1 MRKFFK
7 TSLFK
12 SLMIMLTTA
21 FDVEFEVTDEF
32 LLELENEVKAKCP
45 KKSRRLC

>member
-7 TSLFK
+7 TNLFK
-12 SLMIMLTTA
+12 SLMITLTTA

-32 LLELENEVKAKCP
+32 LEELNEKILSR
-45 KKSRRLC
+45 KKQEVS